1 MKITVLATGEMD
13 PPRRRLPADL
23 VLVRLRRLQLDLGL
37 VLVALEHSLLNPRL
51 EHRLQLHLELQPLL
65 PLVLLRHH
73 RHLVALVLPHR
84 RPAASSERRRQLRLH
99 LGLRLLLQVDY
110 SEVPQLLGEVSL
122 AVLLVRGLRRL
133 VLFSPNSAC
142 VTVSFCFVCAFAS
155 PP

>member
-1 MKITVLATGEMD
+1 MD
-13 PPRRRLPADL
+13 PPRRRLPVDL
-23 VLVRLRRLQLDLGL
+23 VLVRLHRLQPGLGL
-37 VLVALEHSLLNPRL
+37 QLVDLEHSLLSPRL
-51 EHRLQLHLELQPLL
+51 EHRLQLHLELQPLQ